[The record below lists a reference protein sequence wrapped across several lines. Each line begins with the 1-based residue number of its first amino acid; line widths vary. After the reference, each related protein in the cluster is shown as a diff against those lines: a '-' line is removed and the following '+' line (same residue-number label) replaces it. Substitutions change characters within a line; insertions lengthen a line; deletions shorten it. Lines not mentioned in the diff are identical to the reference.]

1 MFIHLESGVCTSG
14 IDTHD
19 LAESAAMCFQ
29 WSKFIIDVFDRNAML
44 QGQPLWSFTDVH
56 GNPAK
61 PVLFKCP
68 ECDEEFTKLSGLF
81 MHVESPA
88 CNQTLDSG
96 AIRMMRKWL
105 ANRHT

>member
-1 MFIHLESGVCTSG
+1 MFIHLESGICTSG
-14 IDTHD
+14 IDIRD

-29 WSKFIIDVFDRNAML
+29 WSKFIIDIFDRNAML
-44 QGQPLWSFTDVH
+44 QGQPIWSVTDVQ

-68 ECDEEFTKLSGLF
+68 ECDEEFTKLSRLS

-88 CNQTLDSG
+88 CNQTLDTV
-96 AIRMMRKWL
+96 AIRKLMKWL
-105 ANRHT
+105 PNHHT